1 MGQVV
6 TFAELNT
13 KQAGDGIGAAPI
25 TRGETPEMAADYVRI
40 EPGKSWQSSAPRG
53 SDCYLFAIAGAGA
66 ISAGTSRHRL
76 PTQTFAT
83 IEEGVNFAVENDRS
97 AALEIVKVIAP
108 PQADE
113 RKLAGFKGG
122 IEVAERAQT
131 AVVPIPEQR
140 KQRIYFVGDHGAHS
154 ARGHGMIVVYDGQT
168 NTPLHHH
175 PNADSMFV
183 LLDGAVEFTVNG
195 HQVVVKPGQA
205 AYFPTNDKHGLR
217 TADGYTGASFL
228 EFHIPA
234 AFTTVKAQG

>member
-6 TFAELNT
+6 TFAELTTN
-13 KQAGDGIGAAPI
+13 KAGNGVGAAPI
-25 TRGETPEMAADYVRI
+25 TGGETREMAAEYIRI
-40 EPGKSWQSSAPRG
+40 EPGKSWQASAPRG
-53 SDCYLFAIAGAGA
+53 SDCYLFAIRGAGQ

-83 IEEGVNFAVENDRS
+83 LEEGVDFAVENDGQE
-97 AALEIVKVIAP
+97 ALEIVKVVAP
-108 PQADE
+108 PPAND

-122 IEVAERAQT
+122 IEVAERAKT
-131 AVVPIPEQR
+131 AVVPVPEQH
-140 KQRIYFVGDHGAHS
+140 KQRIYFVGDHGARS
-154 ARGHGMIVVYDGQT
+154 ERGHGMIVVYDGQT
-168 NTPLHHH
+168 NTALHHH

-195 HQVVVKPGQA
+195 RQMVVRPGQA
-205 AYFPTNDKHGLR
+205 AYFPTNDRHGLR

-234 AFTTVKAQG
+234 AFTTVKEQ